1 MGQRLALK
9 FGGTSVGSAEAMR
22 QAAAIVVD
30 LQRQG
35 HQVVVVTSAMSG
47 VTDSLLGSAAAAVGG
62 DRLKVVE
69 HTAGIRAKHEAAA
82 DALGLAGDE
91 RHLAL
96 DPVTARLGELSL
108 LCDALGVLGE
118 ASPRAL
124 DAVGALGERM
134 SIHLLAAALRQQ
146 GAVAHPV
153 DAARVVRTDDTF
165 QAAVPL
171 MDETTRLAGH
181 ELVPL
186 LVAGEVPVVTGFI
199 GSTADGVVT
208 TLGRGGSDYSGA
220 IIGAATG
227 ADEVWIYTDVDGVMS
242 ADPRVVRGVR
252 TLESLSYLEMSELAY
267 FGAKVLHPRTIL
279 PALERG
285 IPIRIKNTFNPA
297 HPGTLVVGRS
307 DGDRAL
313 KGVTAIRA
321 QSLITIAGRGML
333 GVPGIAAR
341 AFGAVART
349 GTSVTMI
356 SQASSEQSICFLVAD
371 KSAATVIEALRREFH
386 HELDRRDIED
396 ISSLEPVVIVT
407 VVGGAIKQT
416 PGVAGRIFG
425 ALGTAAI
432 NVIAI
437 AMGSSECSISLV
449 VASADADLAVQ
460 ALHDLIVAAPQSSG
474 APVSST
480 GRAWPP
486 WSAKHCRRT
495 STAFWPWS
503 TATPIGCSPGTAT
516 RSWRCS
522 TPSGS
527 PSTAR
532 RSSAAVVSRSTARK
546 SPSCAA
552 WRYGPRTAGAVW
564 ARS

>member
-1 MGQRLALK
+1 MGQRLTLK
-9 FGGTSVGSAEAMR
+9 FGGTSVGSAEAIR

-30 LQRQG
+30 LRRRG
-35 HQVVVVTSAMSG
+35 HDVVVVTSAMSG
-47 VTDSLLGSAAAAVGG
+47 VTDLLLGSAAAAVSG

-69 HTAGIRAKHEAAA
+69 HTASIRAKHEGAA
-82 DALGLAGDE
+82 DALGLTGDE

-96 DPVTARLGELSL
+96 DPITARLGELSL
-108 LCDALGVLGE
+108 LCDALAVLGE

-134 SIHLLAAALRQQ
+134 SIHLLAAALRRE

-171 MDETTRLAGH
+171 MDETTRLAAH
-181 ELVPL
+181 ELGPL
-186 LVAGEVPVVTGFI
+186 VAAGEVPVVTGFI
-199 GSTADGVVT
+199 GATADGVVT

-227 ADEVWIYTDVDGVMS
+227 SDEVWIYTDVDGVMT

-267 FGAKVLHPRTIL
+267 FGAKVLHPKTIL

-285 IPIRIKNTFNPA
+285 IPIRIKNTFNPG

-307 DGDRAL
+307 EGDRAL

-321 QSLITIAGRGML
+321 QTLITIAGRGML

-371 KSAATVIEALRREFH
+371 RSATTVLEALRREFH

-396 ISSLEPVVIVT
+396 ISSLAPVVIVT

-425 ALGTAAI
+425 ALGTAEI

-460 ALHDLIVAAPQSSG
+460 ALHDLIAAAP
-474 APVSST
+474 APT
-480 GRAWPP
+480 
-486 WSAKHCRRT
+486 
-495 STAFWPWS
+495 TAQV
-503 TATPIGCSPGTAT
+503 PG
-516 RSWRCS
+516 
-522 TPSGS
+522 P
-527 PSTAR
+527 
-532 RSSAAVVSRSTARK
+532 
-546 SPSCAA
+546 
-552 WRYGPRTAGAVW
+552 
-564 ARS
+564 

>member
-1 MGQRLALK
+1 MGQRLTVK
-9 FGGTSVGSAEAMR
+9 FGGTSVGSGQAMR

-30 LQRQG
+30 LRRQG

-47 VTDSLLGSAAAAVGG
+47 VTDLLLGSAAAAVNG

-69 HTAGIRAKHEAAA
+69 HTAGIRAMHEAAA
-82 DALGLAGDE
+82 DVLGLAGDE

-96 DPVTARLGELSL
+96 DPITARLGELSL
-108 LCDALGVLGE
+108 LCDALAVLGE

-146 GAVAHPV
+146 GAVAHPI

-220 IIGAATG
+220 IIGAATA
-227 ADEVWIYTDVDGVMS
+227 ADEVWIFTDVDGVMT

-267 FGAKVLHPRTIL
+267 FGAKVLHPKTIL

-371 KSAATVIEALRREFH
+371 RSAATVIDALRREFH

-460 ALHDLIVAAPQSSG
+460 ALHDLIVAAPQAPARMSG
-474 APVSST
+474 A
-480 GRAWPP
+480 
-486 WSAKHCRRT
+486 
-495 STAFWPWS
+495 
-503 TATPIGCSPGTAT
+503 
-516 RSWRCS
+516 
-522 TPSGS
+522 
-527 PSTAR
+527 
-532 RSSAAVVSRSTARK
+532 
-546 SPSCAA
+546 
-552 WRYGPRTAGAVW
+552 
-564 ARS
+564 